1 MPVRPK
7 NGADAKFKAFSDET
21 RLRILHL
28 LQDGELCVNDLVE
41 IIGVPQP
48 TASRHLAYLRRA
60 ELVVAR
66 KTGQW
71 IHYGLAPAR
80 SPFQRKLL
88 ECLSKC
94 FDEVPEIQKDAT
106 RAARLRKAGGCC
118 PR

>member
-1 MPVRPK
+1 MPRVHR
-7 NGADAKFKAFSDET
+7 NGADAKFRAFSDQT

-28 LQDGELCVNDLVE
+28 LQSGELCVNDLVE

-66 KTGQW
+66 KQGQW
-71 IHYGLAPAR
+71 IHYGLAPAQ
-80 SPFQRKLL
+80 SAFQRKLL

-94 FDEVPEIQKDAT
+94 FDEVPEIQRDAK
-106 RAARLRKAGGCC
+106 RAAKVRKEGGCC